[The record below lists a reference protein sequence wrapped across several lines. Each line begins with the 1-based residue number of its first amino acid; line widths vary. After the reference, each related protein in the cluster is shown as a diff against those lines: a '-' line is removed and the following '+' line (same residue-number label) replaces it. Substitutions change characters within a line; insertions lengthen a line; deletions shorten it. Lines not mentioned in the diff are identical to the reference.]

1 MPRTMERGR
10 VWTSNVAVLG
20 LVTAALVHCTG
31 SVVTCGPGTQQE
43 GNQCVAVVNAQANAG
58 SVERDASVPPP
69 DAAMVDAATP
79 VDAAVAPDAN
89 IPRSDG
95 GMQSAVL
102 FLPARA
108 AVTPGM
114 ARCLDELKVLHVDG
128 REESITGTVSIQLAN
143 ATLAQPTQP
152 QDCERDGVTAPG
164 VIGLAAGVTT
174 MAVHVSQ
181 GGVDVSGVFPLVVT
195 AYVPRVVA
203 LSRVVEVGGQQP
215 FEGPLWEPAFYALET
230 ENGAQVP
237 SSTGSTLVR
246 RFLTPVSADP
256 GIVAV
261 ERNNNAWELRGISRG
276 ITSLTV
282 RYAPPSPLTELVSLP
297 ADLRA
302 TVGTLEQLV
311 TILWQLPTGRFL
323 TTANSVATGQ
333 CFTPLLLG
341 QFGDLGVSYY
351 QVMPNS
357 TFTVV
362 TPTTLANGTSAGTYC
377 TQGRGEALLRGCSG
391 ASCLVAGSVVTA
403 PQSLEVQWQGNPNTA
418 LVRSV
423 VNSTAVFCPAL
434 RMVVRWDNGDT
445 QDVTSSAA
453 LSWSPQNA
461 GSVFLR
467 HLRTADGVPS
477 LDGQGNPCFSFLGGL
492 GQGQQVT
499 VDVDASYGGPQ
510 VRIPLLL
517 GF

>member
-1 MPRTMERGR
+1 MGRGR
-10 VWTSNVAVLG
+10 LWTRNVAVLG

-31 SVVTCGPGTQQE
+31 PSVTCGPGTQLE
-43 GNQCVAVVNAQANAG
+43 GNQCVAVVTAQADSGNM
-58 SVERDASVPPP
+58 ERDASVPPP
-69 DAAMVDAATP
+69 DAAVADAATP
-79 VDAAVAPDAN
+79 ADAAVAPDAN
-89 IPRSDG
+89 TPRSDG
-95 GMQSAVL
+95 GMGNAVL

-128 REESITGTVSIQLAN
+128 REESITGTVTIQLAN
-143 ATLAQPTQP
+143 PALAQPAQP
-152 QDCERDGVTAPG
+152 QDCERDGVTFPG
-164 VIGLAAGVTT
+164 VIGLATGVTT

-181 GGVDVSGVFPLVVT
+181 GSVDVTGVFPLVVT

-203 LSRVVEVGGQQP
+203 LGRVVEVGGLQP
-215 FEGPLWEPAFYALET
+215 FEGPLWDPAFYALET

-237 SSTGSTLVR
+237 SSTGSRLVR

-261 ERNNNAWELRGISRG
+261 ERNNNAWELRGVSRG
-276 ITSLTV
+276 LTSLTV
-282 RYAPPSPLTELVSLP
+282 RYAPPSPLNELVSMP
-297 ADLRA
+297 VDLRA
-302 TVGTLEQLV
+302 TLGTLEQLI
-311 TILWQLPTGRFL
+311 TILWQMPAGSFL
-323 TTANSVATGQ
+323 GTANSVATAQ

-362 TPTTLANGTSAGTYC
+362 TPATLANGTTAGTYC
-377 TQGRGEALLRGCSG
+377 TQGRGDALLRGCSG
-391 ASCLVAGSVVTA
+391 ANCLVAGSVVTA

-418 LVRSV
+418 IARSA
-423 VNSTAVFCPAL
+423 VNSTAVFCPPL
-434 RMVVRWDNGDT
+434 RINVRWDNGDT
-445 QDVTSSAA
+445 QDVTSNAA
-453 LSWSPQNA
+453 LSWSPQNT

-467 HLRTADGVPS
+467 HLRTADGVPA